1 MNPTTL
7 GVVGPGFLNQVRS
20 LHGLQYLGFGFVVV
34 SNLFRVLDD
43 DSRLPEAV
51 TVTQC
56 VSVRDKEVRI
66 NQA

>member
-34 SNLFRVLDD
+34 SIF
-43 DSRLPEAV
+43 SG
-51 TVTQC
+51 C
-56 VSVRDKEVRI
+56 
-66 NQA
+66 